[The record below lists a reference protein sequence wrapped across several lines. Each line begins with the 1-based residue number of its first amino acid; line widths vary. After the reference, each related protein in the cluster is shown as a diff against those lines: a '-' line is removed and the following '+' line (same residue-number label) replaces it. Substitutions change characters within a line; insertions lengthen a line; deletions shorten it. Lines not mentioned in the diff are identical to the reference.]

1 MSQNGAPHTKAQ
13 VLSRRVWDILMVLPT
28 SPQLKDG
35 FGDLS
40 AVTPA
45 TLHTLL
51 DPSIPQKLMYSLYLV
66 ASLCSG
72 KDAKVGRTGRG
83 VIDSDRR
90 ALIPTSPQQDRVF
103 RLA

>member
-1 MSQNGAPHTKAQ
+1 
-13 VLSRRVWDILMVLPT
+13 MVLPT

-40 AVTPA
+40 AVSPA

-51 DPSIPQKLMYSLYLV
+51 DPHIPQKLMYSLYLV

-72 KDAKVGRTGRG
+72 KETKVGDNETKARF
-83 VIDSDRR
+83 VVQ
-90 ALIPTSPQQDRVF
+90 A
-103 RLA
+103 

>member
-45 TLHTLL
+45 TLHTLRS
-51 DPSIPQKLMYSLYLV
+51 PKLMYSLYLV

-72 KDAKVGRTGRG
+72 KDAKVSRAGRV

>member
-1 MSQNGAPHTKAQ
+1 MHYPKAHILYPFKLWLYLPFCPRPQNSAPHTNAQ

-45 TLHTLL
+45 KLHTLL
-51 DPSIPQKLMYSLYLV
+51 DPHIPQKLMYSLYLV

-72 KDAKVGRTGRG
+72 KDAKVGSIGKG
-83 VIDSDRR
+83 V
-90 ALIPTSPQQDRVF
+90 
-103 RLA
+103 

>member
-1 MSQNGAPHTKAQ
+1 M
-13 VLSRRVWDILMVLPT
+13 LSRRVWDILMMLPT

-40 AVTPA
+40 AVSPA

-72 KDAKVGRTGRG
+72 KDVKVGD
-83 VIDSDRR
+83 VR
-90 ALIPTSPQQDRVF
+90 ARAPLF
-103 RLA
+103 HEFL